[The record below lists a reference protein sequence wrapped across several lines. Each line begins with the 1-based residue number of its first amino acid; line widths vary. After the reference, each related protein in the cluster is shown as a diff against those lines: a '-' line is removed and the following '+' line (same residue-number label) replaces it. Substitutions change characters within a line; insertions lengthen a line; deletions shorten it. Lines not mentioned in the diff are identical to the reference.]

1 MEIQLKNEKTIS
13 SLDLVKEINV
23 FRQKEFEYKKENGLK
38 LGKVEEK
45 NNKATELR
53 HDTLINI
60 IRDEFEE
67 EIQLQNILELQRT
80 IETSNKGTKLVP
92 YFELTLEQAKQIYS
106 RESKFVRRRMIEY
119 IKKLENENNM
129 LKSEIT
135 KKDIL
140 LFNIVKS
147 NSDIERAEAVNKYEM
162 EYVKPL
168 EVENKNQKIEIEK
181 KDKKLEHKQEVIR
194 GFTEDVSL
202 LEKRQLLNRVVRY
215 KGSNYRERWNEL
227 YRVFKE
233 TEHIDIKVRYGSYL
247 KIYKKG
253 MTRVTSKL
261 DYAEKFGHLDKLY
274 KIALKLYEEDMKEL
288 LRNFR
293 EVVTLEG

>member
-45 NNKATELR
+45 KNKATELT
-53 HDTLINI
+53 HDNFLKI

-67 EIQLQNILELQRT
+67 EIQLRKIYELQRT
-80 IETSNKGTKLVP
+80 IETSNGGTKEVP
-92 YFELTLEQAKQIYS
+92 YFELNLEQAKQIYS
-106 RESKFVRRRMIEY
+106 RESKFVRKKMIEY

-147 NSDIERAEAVNKYEM
+147 NGDIERAEAVNKYEM

-168 EVENKNQKIEIEK
+168 EIENQKQKEEIKEQSK
-181 KDKKLEHKQEVIR
+181 VIEHKKEVIK
-194 GFTEDVSL
+194 GITGDITL
-202 LEKRQLLNRVVRY
+202 LEKRQILNRIVRY
-215 KGSNYRERWNEL
+215 KGSNYKERWNEL
-227 YRVFKE
+227 YKTFKE
-233 TEHIDIKVRYGSYL
+233 TYHIDIKARFEGYKL
-247 KIYKKG
+247 KYTKG
-253 MTRVTSKL
+253 MVKITSKL
-261 DYAEKFGHLDKLY
+261 DYAEKFGYLENLF
-274 KIALKLYEEDMKEL
+274 KIATKLYEEDMKEL
-288 LRNFR
+288 LKNFR

>member
-1 MEIQLKNEKTIS
+1 MEELIRNKNEVT
-13 SLDLVKEINV
+13 SLELLDEIN
-23 FRQKEFEYKKENGLK
+23 RYREMEYSYKIENNIE
-38 LGKVEEK
+38 LGKVEKK
-45 NNKATELR
+45 NGRFTELT
-53 HDTLINI
+53 HDNLLKIL
-60 IRDEFEE
+60 RDEFNG
-67 EIQLQNILELQRT
+67 EIGQGNIYESSYVNSQNKNQLMYIISLEYCKLILM
-80 IETSNKGTKLVP
+80 
-92 YFELTLEQAKQIYS
+92 
-106 RESKFVRRRMIEY
+106 RESKFVRKGVLEY
-119 IKKLENENNM
+119 IHKLENENKK
-129 LKSEIT
+129 LKENISM
-135 KKDIL
+135 KDSL
-140 LFNIVKS
+140 LLNIIKS
-147 NSDIERAEAVNKYEM
+147 NNDIERAEAVNKYEM

>member
-45 NNKATELR
+45 NSKATELK
-53 HDTLINI
+53 HKTLMEI

-67 EIQLQNILELQRT
+67 EINEQKILPVEYRDVKGELRPMF
-80 IETSNKGTKLVP
+80 V
-92 YFELTLEQAKQIYS
+92 LTLEQAKQIYS
-106 RESKFVRRRMIEY
+106 RESKFVRRKMIEY
-119 IKKLENENNM
+119 IKKLENENNL

-147 NSDIERAEAVNKYEM
+147 NNDIERAEAVNKYEM

-168 EVENKNQKIEIEK
+168 EIENQKQKEEIKEQSK
-181 KDKKLEHKQEVIR
+181 VIEHKKEVIK
-194 GFTEDVSL
+194 GITGDITL
-202 LEKRQLLNRVVRY
+202 LEKRQILNRIVRY
-215 KGSNYRERWNEL
+215 KGSNYKERWNEL
-227 YRVFKE
+227 YKTFKE
-233 TEHIDIKVRYGSYL
+233 TYHIDIKARFEGYKL
-247 KIYKKG
+247 KYTKG
-253 MTRVTSKL
+253 MVKITSKL
-261 DYAEKFGHLDKLY
+261 DYAEKFGYLENLFKV
-274 KIALKLYEEDMKEL
+274 ATKLYEEDMKEL
-288 LRNFR
+288 LKNFR

>member
-13 SLDLVKEINV
+13 SLDLVKEINI

-147 NSDIERAEAVNKYEM
+147 NGDIERAEAVNKYEM

-168 EVENKNQKIEIEK
+168 EIENKNQKIEIEK
-181 KDKKLEHKQEVIR
+181 KDKKLEHKQEIIK

-215 KGSNYRERWNEL
+215 KGSNYKERWNEL
-227 YRVFKE
+227 YKVFKE
-233 TEHIDIKVRYGSYL
+233 TEHIDIKVRYESYL

-253 MTRVTSKL
+253 MTKVTSKL

>member
-45 NNKATELR
+45 NNKATELT
-53 HDTLINI
+53 HDNFLKI

-67 EIQLQNILELQRT
+67 EIQLRKIYELQRT
-80 IETSNKGTKLVP
+80 IETSNGGSKEVP
-92 YFELTLEQAKQIYS
+92 YFELNLEQAKQIYS

-147 NSDIERAEAVNKYEM
+147 SSDIERAEAVNKYEM

-168 EVENKNQKIEIEK
+168 EIENKNQKIEIEK
-181 KDKKLEHKQEVIR
+181 KDKKLEHKQEIIK

-215 KGSNYRERWNEL
+215 KGSNYKERWNEL
-227 YRVFKE
+227 YKVFKE
-233 TEHIDIKVRYGSYL
+233 TEHIDIKVRYESYL

-253 MTRVTSKL
+253 MTKVTSKL

>member
-23 FRQKEFEYKKENGLK
+23 FRQKEFEYKKVNGLK

-45 NNKATELR
+45 NGRYTELQ
-53 HDTLINI
+53 HKTLMEI

-67 EIQLQNILELQRT
+67 EINEQKILPVEYKDTKGELRPMF
-80 IETSNKGTKLVP
+80 I
-92 YFELTLEQAKQIYS
+92 LTLEQAKQIYS

-119 IKKLENENNM
+119 IRKLENENNM

-147 NSDIERAEAVNKYEM
+147 SSDIERAEAVNKYEM

-168 EVENKNQKIEIEK
+168 EIENKNQKIEIEK
-181 KDKKLEHKQEVIR
+181 KDKKLEHKQEIIK

-227 YRVFKE
+227 YRIFKE
-233 TEHIDIKVRYGSYL
+233 TEHIDIKVRYESYL

-253 MTRVTSKL
+253 MTKVTSKL

>member
-168 EVENKNQKIEIEK
+168 EIENQKQKEEIKEQSK
-181 KDKKLEHKQEVIR
+181 VIEHKQEIIR

-215 KGSNYRERWNEL
+215 KGSNYKERWNEL

-233 TEHIDIKVRYGSYL
+233 TEHIDIKVRYESYL

-253 MTRVTSKL
+253 MTKVTSKL

-288 LRNFR
+288 LRIFR
-293 EVVTLEG
+293 EVIIMEE